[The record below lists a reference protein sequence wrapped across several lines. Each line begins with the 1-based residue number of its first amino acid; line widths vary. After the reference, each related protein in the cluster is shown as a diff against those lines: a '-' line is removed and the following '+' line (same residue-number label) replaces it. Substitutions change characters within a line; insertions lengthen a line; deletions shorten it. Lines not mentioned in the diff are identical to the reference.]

1 MGNNIDR
8 RTATRY
14 AIRQGLSAPKYM
26 RKASWR
32 LVVKVMPRGIEV
44 HTERV

>member
-8 RTATRY
+8 RNATRY
-14 AIRQGLSAPKYM
+14 AIRQSLSAPKYM
-26 RKASWR
+26 RKASWGP
-32 LVVKVMPRGIEV
+32 LVKVMPRDSEV